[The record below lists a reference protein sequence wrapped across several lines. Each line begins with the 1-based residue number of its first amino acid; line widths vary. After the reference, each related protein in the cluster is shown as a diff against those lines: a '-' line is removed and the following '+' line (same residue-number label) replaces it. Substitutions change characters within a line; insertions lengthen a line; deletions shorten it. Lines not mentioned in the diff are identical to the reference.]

1 MMLIPDL
8 TFLDSLFNSMA
19 PDFAGKQ
26 NCPPIEQKLRRA
38 SSPVAGNIYR
48 RRSPGFR

>member
-1 MMLIPDL
+1 MMLIPHL
-8 TFLDSLFNSMA
+8 IFLDSLFNSVA

-26 NCPPIEQKLRRA
+26 NCPPIEEKL
-38 SSPVAGNIYR
+38 R